1 MAEYRIDELARLAG
15 ATVRNIRVYQD
26 RGLLPPPRRAGRVGI
41 YTDAHLA
48 RLRLIG
54 QLLKRGY
61 TFANISEL
69 LSVWER
75 GGDIAEILDLES
87 AVGLPWSDEI
97 PAYVTAARLT
107 ELFGGEATPATITR
121 AVDLGLLEPDGA
133 RYRAPSPRLLNA
145 GAELVAAG
153 MPLPAVLDLAERL
166 RTHVD
171 AAARDLAGT
180 VTRHVLAT
188 RLQDGRLQGQDI
200 ADVAA
205 ITRRL
210 RPLAQT
216 AVDVLLAQAMSRHVP
231 EALGDQFARVLDHLE
246 RDKSAARLKA

>member
-26 RGLLPPPRRAGRVGI
+26 RGLLPPPRRDGRVGI
-41 YTDAHLA
+41 YTEAHLA

-61 TFANISEL
+61 TFATISEL
-69 LSVWER
+69 LTVWER

-87 AVGLPWSDEI
+87 AVGLPWSDEV
-97 PAYVTAARLT
+97 PDYVTAARLA
-107 ELFGGEATPATITR
+107 ELFGDQATPANIAR
-121 AVDLGLLEPDGA
+121 AAGQGLLEPDGG
-133 RYRAPSPRLLNA
+133 RYRVPSPRLLNA

-166 RTHVD
+166 RAQVD

-188 RLQDGRLQGQDI
+188 RLQDGLLQGQDI
-200 ADVAA
+200 AEVAA

-216 AVDVLLAQAMSRHVP
+216 AVDALLAQAMSQRVP
-231 EALGDQFARVLDHLE
+231 EALGDHFARVLDHLE
-246 RDKSAARLKA
+246 QDKSTRVAP